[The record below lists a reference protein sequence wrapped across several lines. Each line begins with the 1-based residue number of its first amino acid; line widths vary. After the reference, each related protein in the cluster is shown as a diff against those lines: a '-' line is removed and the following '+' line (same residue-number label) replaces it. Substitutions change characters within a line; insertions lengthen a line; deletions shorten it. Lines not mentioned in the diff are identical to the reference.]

1 MGKHESIKDEPSGA
15 AATAPASA
23 FESSATPIM
32 ALASNEL
39 PNLESAVE
47 TIKIE
52 TEKLAIAARVDEPGS
67 GEVLGPRTAESPRW
81 VLASYASTTVE
92 LPKSEFAA
100 TDMPKM
106 ESPRITPDLAPDLAP
121 DLTEAESFRDDAAGA
136 AEMPEPPEEPTEAAP
151 PPRISRFTMLAAALA
166 LSAGVGGMVGALGA
180 ASFMNSAPATVA
192 VHGKTGLE
200 EIHALKENVVQ
211 ARAEIAALKVAI
223 DSGTRNASA
232 QFTRIGER
240 VERVERLQAEP
251 VSRLNKAVETLE
263 RLHRAET
270 TGKGGDVTGSVTPPQ
285 TVAAGGPNTRPGALE
300 GWVVRDV
307 QRGTAL
313 IEGRMGLVEVDQGD
327 VVPGLGRI
335 EAVRK
340 QDGRWVVVTSKGT
353 IMPPR

>member
-23 FESSATPIM
+23 FETSVTPIM
-32 ALASNEL
+32 ALASNEP

-67 GEVLGPRTAESPRW
+67 GEVLGPRSAESPRW
-81 VLASYASTTVE
+81 VLASFASTTVE
-92 LPKSEFAA
+92 LPRSELAG

-106 ESPRITPDLAPDLAP
+106 ESPHITPDLATDL
-121 DLTEAESFRDDAAGA
+121 DETESVRDDTAGA

-180 ASFMNSAPATVA
+180 ASFMRSGPAPIVA
-192 VHGKTGLE
+192 GGKSGLE

-211 ARAEIAALKVAI
+211 ARAEIAALKVAVE
-223 DSGTRNASA
+223 SGTRNSSA

-251 VSRLNKAVETLE
+251 VTRLNKAIETLE

-270 TGKGGDVTGSVTPPQ
+270 TGAAREVTGSVTPPQ

-335 EAVRK
+335 DSIRK